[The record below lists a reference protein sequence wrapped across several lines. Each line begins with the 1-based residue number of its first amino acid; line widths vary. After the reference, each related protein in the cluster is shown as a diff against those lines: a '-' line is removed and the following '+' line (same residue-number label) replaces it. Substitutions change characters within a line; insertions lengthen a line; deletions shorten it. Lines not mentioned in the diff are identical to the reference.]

1 MNLVLARAT
10 TVAVALALVAVLAS
24 CPRSRGGLP
33 PGASARRIISV
44 SPATTEAL
52 YAVGAGDRAVGRS
65 KFCDWPREALALP
78 VVGGFVNVDLEAVLQ
93 LQPDLVVGA
102 PGPTSGR
109 LAEQLKNRGI
119 ASWFPSIES
128 FAAIDAMI
136 TGLGERTSHVEDAR
150 GVARRIDD
158 AARAIEVALQREPS
172 PRVLVVLEVA
182 PVVAAGPHD
191 FLDEMVHRARA
202 VNVLTD
208 GGPWQTLGFE
218 AIMQLDPDIVVDAS
232 HVEGGSAS
240 VMNAT
245 AQNWKEVRAV
255 REGHVVALHDP
266 TIIRPGPRVA
276 QGLAALGRALH
287 PGVAVPAP

>member
-1 MNLVLARAT
+1 
-10 TVAVALALVAVLAS
+10 
-24 CPRSRGGLP
+24 
-33 PGASARRIISV
+33 
-44 SPATTEAL
+44 
-52 YAVGAGDRAVGRS
+52 
-65 KFCDWPREALALP
+65 
-78 VVGGFVNVDLEAVLQ
+78 
-93 LQPDLVVGA
+93 
-102 PGPTSGR
+102 
-109 LAEQLKNRGI
+109 
-119 ASWFPSIES
+119 
-128 FAAIDAMI
+128 MI

>member
-1 MNLVLARAT
+1 MSFALARETA
-10 TVAVALALVAVLAS
+10 VAVALALAAVLAS
-24 CPRSRGGLP
+24 CARSRGSPP

-52 YAVGAGDRAVGRS
+52 YAIRAGDRAVGRS
-65 KFCDWPREALALP
+65 KFCDWPKEALALP
-78 VVGGFVNVDLEAVLQ
+78 IVGGFVNVDLEAVLQ
-93 LQPDLVVGA
+93 LQPDLVIGA
-102 PGPTSGR
+102 PGPASGR
-109 LAEQLKNRGI
+109 LTEQLNGRGI

-128 FAAIDAMI
+128 FAAIDTMI
-136 TGLGERTSHVEDAR
+136 TGLGERTLHEEDAR
-150 GVARRIDD
+150 AVTRRIDD

-202 VNVLTD
+202 VNVLTE
-208 GGPWQTLGFE
+208 GAPWQTVGFE

-232 HVEGGSAS
+232 HVEGGSAW

-245 AQNWKEVRAV
+245 AQGWNEVRAV

-266 TIIRPGPRVA
+266 SIIRPGPRVA
-276 QGLAALGRALH
+276 QGLAALARALH